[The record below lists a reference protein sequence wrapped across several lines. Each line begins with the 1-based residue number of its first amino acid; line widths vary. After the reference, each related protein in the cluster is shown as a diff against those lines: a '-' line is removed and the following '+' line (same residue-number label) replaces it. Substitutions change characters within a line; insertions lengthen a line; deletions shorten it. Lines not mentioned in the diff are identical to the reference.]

1 MSRKLT
7 IADTMEL
14 ENVLDFI
21 PEGKRAE
28 AVSFLIQQYGVD
40 NLAYYNSCG
49 LVDLNEMSVDD
60 IMDNFNIDD
69 ILEKVKDDVLLS
81 WIDKGWLYR
90 NIKLQKVLEV
100 NSDIDILDEIE
111 DEVIAKYLKGRGY
124 DVEFGIPF

>member
-1 MSRKLT
+1 MNRLT

-60 IMDNFNIDD
+60 IMTNFDVDD
-69 ILEKVKDDVLLS
+69 ILEKVDDDVLFS
-81 WIDKGWLYR
+81 WIDKGWLHR
-90 NIKLQKVLEV
+90 NVDLSKVVDNHKAEDV
-100 NSDIDILDEIE
+100 LDCLSESEI
-111 DEVIAKYLKGRGY
+111 VKYLELSGY
-124 DVEFGIPF
+124 EVVEK

>member
-1 MSRKLT
+1 MGRLT

-28 AVSFLIQQYGVD
+28 AVSFLIQQYGVE
-40 NLAYYNSCG
+40 NLDYYDSCG
-49 LVDLNEMSVDD
+49 LVDLDKMSVDD
-60 IMDNFNIDD
+60 IMDNFDIDD
-69 ILEKVKDDVLLS
+69 ILEKVGDDILFS
-81 WIDKGWLYR
+81 WIDEGWLYR

>member
-1 MSRKLT
+1 MNRLT

-60 IMDNFNIDD
+60 IMTNFDVDD
-69 ILEKVKDDVLLS
+69 ILEKVDDDVLFS
-81 WIDKGWLYR
+81 WIDKGWLHR
-90 NIKLQKVLEV
+90 NVDLSKVVDNHKAEDV
-100 NSDIDILDEIE
+100 LDCLSESEI
-111 DEVIAKYLKGRGY
+111 VKYLELSGY
-124 DVEFGIPF
+124 EVVDK

>member
-1 MSRKLT
+1 MNKLT

-60 IMDNFNIDD
+60 IMTNFDVDD
-69 ILEKVKDDVLLS
+69 ILEKVDDDVLFS
-81 WIDKGWLYR
+81 WIDKGWLHR
-90 NIKLQKVLEV
+90 NVDLSKVVDNHKAEDV
-100 NSDIDILDEIE
+100 LDCLSESEI
-111 DEVIAKYLKGRGY
+111 VKYLELSGY
-124 DVEFGIPF
+124 EVVDK

>member
-1 MSRKLT
+1 MNRLT

-40 NLAYYNSCG
+40 NLDCYDSYG
-49 LVDLNEMSVDD
+49 LVDLDEMTIDD
-60 IMDNFNIDD
+60 IMDNFDVDD

>member
-60 IMDNFNIDD
+60 IMTNFDVDD
-69 ILEKVKDDVLLS
+69 ILEKVDDDVLFS
-81 WIDKGWLYR
+81 WIDKGWLHR
-90 NIKLQKVLEV
+90 NVDLSKVVDNHKAEDV
-100 NSDIDILDEIE
+100 LDCLSESEI
-111 DEVIAKYLKGRGY
+111 VKYLELSGY
-124 DVEFGIPF
+124 EVVDK

>member
-28 AVSFLIQQYGVD
+28 AVSFLIQQYGVE
-40 NLAYYNSCG
+40 NLDCYDSYG
-49 LVDLNEMSVDD
+49 LVDLDEMSVDD
-60 IMDNFNIDD
+60 IIDHFDIDD
-69 ILEKVKDDVLLS
+69 ILEKVKDEVLLS

-90 NIKLQKVLEV
+90 NVDLDKVVDSHKSKDVLDCLSE
-100 NSDIDILDEIE
+100 SDII
-111 DEVIAKYLKGRGY
+111 KYLEMSGY
-124 DVEFGIPF
+124 EVVGK

>member
-28 AVSFLIQQYGVD
+28 AVSFLIQQYGVE
-40 NLAYYNSCG
+40 NLDCYDSYG
-49 LVDLNEMSVDD
+49 LVDLDKMSVDD
-60 IMDNFNIDD
+60 IIDHFDIDD

-90 NIKLQKVLEV
+90 NIKLQKVLDSHKAEDV
-100 NSDIDILDEIE
+100 LFYLSESEI
-111 DEVIAKYLKGRGY
+111 IKYLEMSGY
-124 DVEFGIPF
+124 EVVGK

>member
-28 AVSFLIQQYGVD
+28 AVSFLIQQYGVE
-40 NLAYYNSCG
+40 NLDCYDSYG
-49 LVDLNEMSVDD
+49 LVDLDEMTIDD
-60 IMDNFNIDD
+60 IMDNFDIDD
-69 ILEKVKDDVLLS
+69 ILEKVVDEVLLS